1 MLSVVKAPSF
11 IFKKKQQPNNFLGSY
26 KVLKTMG
33 VFHLSPLDFGLEPW
47 HNERLCS
54 SSIANVVSLY
64 YVRICST
71 SSTWR
76 GYSYP
81 LNLWARL
88 FTRSPKCFLGREWHL
103 LHWELVS
110 FNLIEFSF
118 FTDKEGCSQKEEQG
132 ERLSLEC
139 LHLWVREMERSIPLQ
154 SHNLCWDNVC
164 GKHRVFKTLITR
176 P

>member
-54 SSIANVVSLY
+54 SSTANVVSLY

-76 GYSYP
+76 GYSCP

-88 FTRSPKCFLGREWHL
+88 ITRSPKYFLGREWHL
-103 LHWELVS
+103 LHWELVT
-110 FNLIEFSF
+110 FNLIE
-118 FTDKEGCSQKEEQG
+118 
-132 ERLSLEC
+132 C
-139 LHLWVREMERSIPLQ
+139 LIPFLLTKKGVPKKRSREKDSPL
-154 SHNLCWDNVC
+154 NVC
-164 GKHRVFKTLITR
+164 IYE
-176 P
+176 